1 MFTEKESL
9 LPILKEDSRFVLLL
23 AFIKEYRELYEIRW
37 HELKDRSISEGS
49 CIAQDE
55 GRNLLMALC
64 LAREWHGEW
73 LELVQGNERQA
84 RQVLELVFNA
94 LVWILTRHPERY
106 QQTKQLL
113 DSQLITELS

>member
-1 MFTEKESL
+1 MFIEKESL

-37 HELKDRSISEGS
+37 HELNDRSISEGS

-55 GRNLLMALC
+55 
-64 LAREWHGEW
+64 
-73 LELVQGNERQA
+73 RQA

-94 LVWILTRHPERY
+94 VVWLLACHPDRFPQTQQKFELELTNE
-106 QQTKQLL
+106 
-113 DSQLITELS
+113 

>member
-9 LPILKEDSRFVLLL
+9 LPVLHADSKFILLL
-23 AFIKEYRELYEIRW
+23 AFVGEYRKLYGIAW
-37 HELKDRSISEGS
+37 HSLKDKSISEGS

-73 LELVQGNERQA
+73 LELVQGSENQA

-94 LVWILTRHPERY
+94 LIWILNRHPDRFP
-106 QQTKQLL
+106 QTLQMLEH
-113 DSQLITELS
+113 QFVTEKV

>member
-1 MFTEKESL
+1 MFIEKESL

-37 HELKDRSISEGS
+37 HELNDRSISEGS

-64 LAREWHGEW
+64 QAREWHGEW
-73 LELVQGNERQA
+73 LELVQGSERQA

-94 LVWILTRHPERY
+94 VVWLLACHPDRFPQTQQKFELELTNE
-106 QQTKQLL
+106 
-113 DSQLITELS
+113 